1 MRHALRPL
9 FVLLSALAPIGCDP
23 PAPQGQPTVASIEVV
38 RPVVEVQGAGPR
50 HPVALHERLA
60 QGATVSAAEHAQAL
74 LRHDGGA
81 RILLQGGAALE
92 VTQQGARLSRGKV
105 WVDAGPGATLEVNVG
120 PITVLCAGGAAGF
133 EAASD
138 PPSIT
143 VLRGEVAWRGP
154 GDSGRGLIR
163 AGERGVPGD
172 KDKDRGGLRVAPVVL
187 FDDWTGGLGWPDP
200 RAGRGASGLGEV
212 GARRPGSLGE
222 ARFPLTVQRLQV
234 RTRVVDDLAITTVE
248 QTFFNPADAT
258 LEGIFRLHIPQGA
271 ILSRFAIDRHG
282 RLVDGYVKERETA
295 RQQYQSQVY
304 EGSTHD
310 PALLEW
316 EAPGTYKARL
326 YPLPPGAKR
335 RILFTYSEWL
345 APHGES
351 GTLRTYRYPMAP
363 AGATAPLLGELDIE
377 IDARDAGAKEVR
389 AGLGAIVPG
398 SGPGSGSGAGAK
410 AGPRPRGEH
419 RVLLQRTDY
428 QPSADLVVELL
439 GPPRA
444 PDEARAYRVPHR
456 VPERPG
462 DTRAGRRGVSEDD
475 YVLIRALPL
484 ADRPAD
490 KREPLDVVLLVD
502 LSAATDATH
511 LAMAR
516 TLAESLL
523 LHLNPE
529 DRVALLGADLDL
541 HPVGDQKGAAGASGS
556 ILAALTPERR
566 EQLLS
571 ALGRARTAGATDL
584 GATLSAAAALLTPE
598 RLGAVIYL
606 GDAQPTVGEL
616 DLPALRERLL
626 RLPTPLRLY
635 GVGVGAEA
643 DLALLSGLC
652 QVSAGLAFRVSDRA
666 AAAEAALGIV
676 GHLSRPAMTGVS
688 VNAGADVDR
697 VFPRPQQPVSVLGGE
712 PLSIVARARRGVPK
726 DITVAGTARGQA
738 IRRTLKVREVDIP
751 DTADVRLRWAEARL
765 LDLLQSGMGTEA
777 VAELGVRQNLITP
790 YTSFYVPSEDEI
802 GALLRELPDL
812 RTAGCAK
819 LDREA
824 APAQAPAP
832 VSVASGPRGAAQ
844 EEARPRAMK
853 SEGQMGKRESAKKE
867 GRFAI
872 ARDEAASGAEAP
884 GSPPPPPAAA
894 PAAAA
899 VPMPEAVEPMVDDQK
914 AAPKEREA
922 NNLAEAL
929 GGLVGTGVG
938 GGGTGEGTI
947 GLGNLG
953 AIGRGGGRGDYGKD
967 PYKGE
972 DSGSLATERRAPPR
986 PALRSRAAAAPG
998 VTPGDADV
1006 RGAMDKDLIR
1016 RIVRRHINEVKFCYE
1031 KGLARNPALQGRVLV
1046 QFTIGP
1052 AGAVLQSAVQS
1063 STLGSAEVEAC
1074 LVQAVRR
1081 WDFPRPA
1088 GGGSV
1093 IVAYPF
1099 VLRPDGLQG
1108 QAPPARA
1115 PALRRF
1121 GRRPDARLGR
1131 RPPKTTQAVTPLYT
1145 QQVPPGQ
1152 GVTVVVGIV
1161 SHRPRGCSPASGQ
1174 PLDERIELWRERLE
1188 MRPGV
1193 RRAQEVWQDALQGC
1207 ELRRFTDRRELL
1219 KLMLR
1224 SVLRAGGAAAM
1235 VQLYQH
1241 FAESPEE
1248 QDFLRKAILGEVK
1261 TPRDLR
1267 VIYDGMGLGDE
1278 ERAALAREVATSA
1291 QGLPERLRRVR
1302 ELLARW
1308 PQDLRLKLLR
1318 METEELLGQ
1327 KDAARRTAQEVQRDP
1342 LADAQARTAVGELYL
1357 RLGDEQAARRTF
1369 SEIVEFAPRDPL
1381 ARRRL
1386 GDLYRAHG
1394 WFPEAQ
1400 RQYQTLVGL
1409 VPGDLAVLVLQAL
1422 SALGAG
1428 QLEQGLGLL
1437 ERVSGTAEPG
1447 VEVGPGL
1454 PRAALLLSGLRLA
1467 LLREE
1472 ARKASQAEQLAR
1484 LQARAR
1490 RNGALALA
1498 RPLRVFLTWAHP
1510 EADVELR
1517 VAPLGE
1523 GLPPSPANELWPQL
1537 GFLAWSSAPRP
1548 AGATGAGG
1556 ELVPG
1561 EHQIEVRRGEGSR
1574 ALTYDAELIVVRGE
1588 GSQAERVF
1596 RAPLRL
1602 SADRPA
1608 LRFVVRQDRVEAL

>member
-1 MRHALRPL
+1 MRYALRPL
-9 FVLLSALAPIGCDP
+9 VVLLSALAPAGCDP

-38 RPVVEVQGAGPR
+38 RPVVEVQGAVPR
-50 HPVALHERLA
+50 HAVAQHERVA
-60 QGATVSAAEHAQAL
+60 KGAAISTADHAQAL

-81 RILLQGGAALE
+81 RLLLQGGAALE
-92 VTQQGARLSRGKV
+92 VTPQGARLSRGKA
-105 WVDAGPGATLEVNVG
+105 WVDAGPGATLEVDLG
-120 PITVLCAGGAAGF
+120 PITVLSAGGAAGF
-133 EAASD
+133 EASSD

-154 GDSGRGLIR
+154 GGSGRGLIR
-163 AGERGVPGD
+163 AGERGTVAD
-172 KDKDRGGLRVAPVVL
+172 KDKGSGVRVAPVVL

-234 RTRVVDDLAITTVE
+234 RTRILDDLAVTTVE

-335 RILFTYSEWL
+335 RVLFTYSEWL
-345 APHGES
+345 APHGED
-351 GTLRTYRYPMAP
+351 GALRTYRYPMAP
-363 AGATAPLLGELDIE
+363 SGATAPLLGELDIE
-377 IDARDAGAKEVR
+377 IDARDAGAKELR

-398 SGPGSGSGAGAK
+398 SGPGSGAKSGSRAK
-410 AGPRPRGEH
+410 GEH

-428 QPSADLVVELL
+428 QPSADLVVELV

-456 VPERPG
+456 LPERPG
-462 DTRAGRRGVSEDD
+462 DAARAGRRGISEDD
-475 YVLIRALPL
+475 YMLIRALPL

-490 KREPLDVVLLVD
+490 RREPLDVVLLVD

-541 HPVGDQKGAAGASGS
+541 HPVGDQKGAT
-556 ILAALTPERR
+556 LQALTPERR
-566 EQLLS
+566 EQLLA

-598 RLGAVIYL
+598 RLGAVVYL

-616 DLPALRERLL
+616 DLPALRERIE

-652 QVSAGLAFRVSDRA
+652 QVSAGLSFRVSDRA

-676 GHLSRPAMTGVS
+676 GHLSRPAMTGVAVS
-688 VNAGADVDR
+688 AGADVDR
-697 VFPRPQQPVSVLGGE
+697 VFPRSQQPVSVLGGE
-712 PLSIVARARRGVPK
+712 PLSIVARVRRGVPK
-726 DITVAGTARGQA
+726 EVTVTGTAKGQPL
-738 IRRTLKVREVDIP
+738 RRTLKVRTVDIA

-802 GALLRELPDL
+802 GALLRDLPDL

-824 APAQAPAP
+824 APAQAPA
-832 VSVASGPRGAAQ
+832 SGSASGPREQAQ
-844 EEARPRAMK
+844 EESRMRRAME
-853 SEGQMGKRESAKKE
+853 SEGQMGKMSKRESAKKA

-872 ARDEAASGAEAP
+872 AGDEAP
-884 GSPPPPPAAA
+884 GASAADAPAAPPPPPAAA

-899 VPMPEAVEPMVDDQK
+899 QPMPEAAEPMADDRK
-914 AAPKEREA
+914 ASPKEMERA
-922 NNLAEAL
+922 NNLADVL
-929 GGLVGTGVG
+929 SGLAGTGAG

-947 GLGNLG
+947 GLGGLGNLG
-953 AIGRGGGRGDYGKD
+953 AIGHGGGRGRG
-967 PYKGE
+967 GE
-972 DSGSLATERRAPPR
+972 DSGGYGKDKNAPAR
-986 PALRSRAAAAPG
+986 PAPARLRAAPG
-998 VTPGDADV
+998 PGVAGGDASV
-1006 RGAMDKDLIR
+1006 RGAMDKEIIR
-1016 RIVRRHINEVKFCYE
+1016 RIMRRHVNEVKFCYE
-1031 KGLARNPALQGRVLV
+1031 KGLSRNPALQGRVLV

-1052 AGAVLQSAVQS
+1052 AGAVLSSAVQS
-1063 STLGSAEVEAC
+1063 STLGDAEVEQCIAG
-1074 LVQAVRR
+1074 AVRR
-1081 WDFPRPA
+1081 WEFPRPA

-1093 IVAYPF
+1093 IVTYPF
-1099 VLRPDGLQG
+1099 VLRPDGVQQG
-1108 QAPPARA
+1108 RA
-1115 PALRRF
+1115 PAPSPHDIRRF
-1121 GRRPDARLGR
+1121 GRRPDLRLGR
-1131 RPPKTTQAVTPLYT
+1131 RPPRPQTVTPLYT
-1145 QQVPPGQ
+1145 QQVPPGE

-1207 ELRRFTDRRELL
+1207 ELRRWSDRRELL

-1267 VIYDGMGLGDE
+1267 LIYDGMGLGDE
-1278 ERAALAREVATSA
+1278 ERAALSREVATSA

-1381 ARRRL
+1381 PRRRL

-1400 RQYQTLVGL
+1400 RQYQTLL
-1409 VPGDLAVLVLQAL
+1409 ALAPGDLSVLVLQAL

-1447 VEVGPGL
+1447 AEIGPGL
-1454 PRAALLLSGLRLA
+1454 PRAALLLSGLRLS

-1490 RNGALALA
+1490 RNGAQALA

-1517 VAPLGE
+1517 VAAPGEPL
-1523 GLPPSPANELWPQL
+1523 SPASELWPQL

-1548 AGATGAGG
+1548 AGAGS
-1556 ELVPG
+1556 EPG
-1561 EHQIEVRRGEGSR
+1561 EHQIEIRRGEGSR

-1588 GSQAERVF
+1588 GGKEERVF
-1596 RAPLRL
+1596 RAPLRI
-1602 SADRPA
+1602 SAERPA